1 MITIIKMDKIG
12 RNERRNVEK
21 RNKTGKLCGTVNIV
35 KAGKKGFS
43 LIEIVFTIIIIGL
56 AMGAITESFIAGSAK
71 SVNIVN
77 EETAMNIAKQTIAAI
92 NYCRDGGTPISEVC
106 SAWTTSTPT
115 PPVSPWIT
123 TTLPSTL
130 TQVVS
135 GSINNECFNTVAT
148 AYNGNFEDSNGT
160 IGTNNAGNPITSI
173 QVIVQTGW
181 FSANG
186 GAACPAA
193 PTGCPGTPGSC
204 PYVTLSTV
212 FAHY

>member
-1 MITIIKMDKIG
+1 MDKIG

-92 NYCRDGGTPISEVC
+92 NYCRDGGTPISGVC
-106 SAWTTSTPT
+106 SAFLNGVGSGS
-115 PPVSPWIT
+115 SPWIT
-123 TTLPSTL
+123 TSSNPNLSNFAPPQETPAP
-130 TQVVS
+130 
-135 GSINNECFNTVAT
+135 INNECFYTKIT
-148 AYNGNFEDSNGT
+148 ASNVDFTDANGNGT
-160 IGTNNAGNPITSI
+160 INGSSTNFI
-173 QVIVQTGW
+173 QTVVQTGW
-181 FSANG
+181 FAANAG
-186 GAACPAA
+186 GGCPAA
-193 PTGCPGTPGSC
+193 PASYPF
-204 PYVTLSTV
+204 VTISTV
-212 FAHY
+212 YADY